1 MESELGGSLFHS
13 RLFSLRR
20 SHLSASPHA
29 THTEKG
35 GGKEKGGEKGTIAA
49 KGQSMH
55 EEKEEGLNAEAEA
68 AVVLFFKWA
77 RAELAPAHFFFAK
90 KLRKCSHLHHQNNCT
105 SDFLFETWGNVQ
117 KSDESDLL
125 LLLR

>member
-55 EEKEEGLNAEAEA
+55 EEKEEGLNAEAEF
-68 AVVLFFKWA
+68 VLFLKMGPCRA
-77 RAELAPAHFFFAK
+77 RARSLFFCEKTEEMFSFASSK
-90 KLRKCSHLHHQNNCT
+90 
-105 SDFLFETWGNVQ
+105 
-117 KSDESDLL
+117 
-125 LLLR
+125 

>member
-1 MESELGGSLFHS
+1 
-13 RLFSLRR
+13 
-20 SHLSASPHA
+20 
-29 THTEKG
+29 
-35 GGKEKGGEKGTIAA
+35 
-49 KGQSMH
+49 MH
-55 EEKEEGLNAEAEA
+55 EEKEEGLNAEAEF
-68 AVVLFFKWA
+68 VLFLKMGPCRA
-77 RAELAPAHFFFAK
+77 RARSLFFAK

>member
-35 GGKEKGGEKGTIAA
+35 GGRKK
-49 KGQSMH
+49 
-55 EEKEEGLNAEAEA
+55 EEK
-68 AVVLFFKWA
+68 KA
-77 RAELAPAHFFFAK
+77 R
-90 KLRKCSHLHHQNNCT
+90 
-105 SDFLFETWGNVQ
+105 
-117 KSDESDLL
+117 
-125 LLLR
+125 